1 MAELVDATDL
11 KSVGSQPSRFE
22 SGRGHQVPV
31 TKDRWKVLRY
41 ARVDTNYEP
50 GSSMK
55 RSIVLCLLGLMAGTA
70 GAEQWF
76 MVQAPVS
83 VSVDAASIEIL
94 PLGLRRARVKLD
106 MSLAPPARN
115 EPAKRL
121 LFDISVMVFDCGKR
135 ASRMESG
142 ENHLAD
148 GTVTKWERS
157 NPEDIWLRTDTDA
170 ALAYVCAW
178 PGPDK

>member
-1 MAELVDATDL
+1 MMVLIACYSKT
-11 KSVGSQPSRFE
+11 SWCRPRME
-22 SGRGHQVPV
+22 SNQQR
-31 TKDRWKVLRY
+31 K
-41 ARVDTNYEP
+41 
-50 GSSMK
+50 
-55 RSIVLCLLGLMAGTA
+55 IVLCLLGLMAGTA
-70 GAEQWF
+70 SADQWF

-94 PLGLRRARVKLD
+94 PSGLRRARVKLD
-106 MSLAPPARN
+106 MSLVPPARS
-115 EPAKRL
+115 EPSKRL
-121 LFDISVMVFDCGKR
+121 LFDISVMVFDCRKR

-142 ENHLAD
+142 EDHLAD

-157 NPEDIWLRTDTDA
+157 NPDDIWLRTDTDA